1 MDSTFTIKTEGFS
14 EVLADAEALDDLAD
28 EFCYELA
35 MALRRILGLPAP
47 GEELADEEVNYDGEV
62 SDS

>member
-1 MDSTFTIKTEGFS
+1 MSD
-14 EVLADAEALDDLAD
+14 LDDATNTEPVELEDAVD

-47 GEELADEEVNYDGEV
+47 WSDLEESEDG
-62 SDS
+62 DTNQQ